1 MTNLQ
6 PVQEHNVTDEVL
18 NRVFALQSSG
28 ALDLPANYSA
38 ANALKSAYLILRETK
53 TKDKK
58 LALEACTKES
68 ISSSLLD
75 MVVQGLNPAKNQCY
89 FIPYGDQL
97 QLIRGYLGTV
107 ALTKRLPGVEDVKG
121 YAIYKQDNLQLGF
134 DFTTGKKTVKVYEPS
149 VEHKPSDLVGAMG
162 LIIGSGSILHVEYMD
177 MEQIKAAWAMRKG
190 EGLTGAHKQ
199 FPDQMAIKTVINRAC
214 KLYAN
219 TADDEGNVIAQL
231 NKSMEVVDAEF
242 EIEVEEKA
250 NKEPLQLVDVETG
263 EIIETPS
270 PSSAQAPF

>member
-38 ANALKSAYLILRETK
+38 ANALKSAYLILREAK

-58 LALEACTKES
+58 PVLEACTKES

-97 QLIRGYLGTV
+97 QLIRGYLGLV

-149 VEHKPSDLVGAMG
+149 VEHKSSDLVGAIG

-219 TADDEGNVIAQL
+219 TADDSGLIAAQL
-231 NKSMEVVDAEF
+231 NRSMEAVDAEF
-242 EIEVEEKA
+242 EVEMSA
-250 NKEPLQLVDVETG
+250 NADKEPLLEVDETTG
-263 EIIETPS
+263 EVLSEQQST
-270 PSSAQAPF
+270 SSEAPF